1 MTIEGAYREQ
11 DRSHRASRLLKNYSD
26 PADDSLSFQIRF
38 SFVPAILQNK
48 MGTLEFFRSLLGVM
62 GAPMAGHLLDGNY
75 ELTTAVHRSPAPDWL
90 IDKGLKVCSNPME
103 IAAWSDVVITMVPN
117 TPEVE

>member
-1 MTIEGAYREQ
+1 
-11 DRSHRASRLLKNYSD
+11 
-26 PADDSLSFQIRF
+26 
-38 SFVPAILQNK
+38 
-48 MGTLEFFRSLLGVM
+48 MGTLEIFRSLLGVM
-62 GAPMAGHLLDGNY
+62 GAPMAGHLLDANY

-103 IAAWSDVVITMVPN
+103 IAACSDVVITMVPN